1 MSLKLI
7 FLLIIRMVIKMNEN
21 LELLEYL
28 YKNSE
33 MGVSTLT
40 KMLDELQDKENKIK
54 LWASEAIKEYEK
66 FYKKSSEL
74 IKKYKMDVKGN
85 SLMSKMGSNMG
96 IKMEVMKDNSD
107 SAMAHMI
114 IEGVTMG
121 LVDIETKIN
130 NFSDVVDGKI
140 LSLAI
145 DYKEALK
152 KQLETLKKY
161 L

>member
-1 MSLKLI
+1 M
-7 FLLIIRMVIKMNEN
+7 EN
-21 LELLEYL
+21 QELLEYL

-33 MGVSTLT
+33 MGISTLT

-66 FYKKSSEL
+66 YFKKTKEL
-74 IKKYKMDVKGN
+74 IKKYKIDVKGN
-85 SLMSKMGSNMG
+85 SFMSKMGSNMG

-130 NFSDVVDGKI
+130 NYSDIADSKI
-140 LSLAI
+140 LELSKE
-145 DYKEALK
+145 YKESLN
-152 KQLETLKKY
+152 KQIETLKKY

>member
-1 MSLKLI
+1 M
-7 FLLIIRMVIKMNEN
+7 EN
-21 LELLEYL
+21 QELLEYL

-33 MGVSTLT
+33 MGISTLT

-66 FYKKSSEL
+66 FFKKTKEL
-74 IKKYKMDVKGN
+74 INKCKVDVKGN
-85 SLMSKMGSNMG
+85 NVMSRIGSNMG
-96 IKMEVMKDNSD
+96 IKMEVMRDNSD

-130 NFSDVVDGKI
+130 NYSDIVDGKI

-145 DYKEALK
+145 DYKESLK

>member
-1 MSLKLI
+1 
-7 FLLIIRMVIKMNEN
+7 MNEN

-28 YKNSE
+28 YQNSE
-33 MGVSTLT
+33 MGASTLT
-40 KMLDELQDKENKIK
+40 KMLDELKDKENKIK

-66 FYKKSSEL
+66 FYKKSEEL
-74 IKKYKMDVKGN
+74 IKKYKLDVKGN
-85 SLMSKMGSNMG
+85 SIMAKMGSNMG

-114 IEGVTMG
+114 IEGITMG

-130 NFSDVVDGKI
+130 NYKDVVDNKI
-140 LSLAI
+140 ISLAN
-145 DYKEALK
+145 DYKESLE

>member
-1 MSLKLI
+1 ME
-7 FLLIIRMVIKMNEN
+7 NE
-21 LELLEYL
+21 ELLEFL
-28 YKNSE
+28 YKNTE
-33 MGVSTLT
+33 MGISTLT

-66 FYKKSSEL
+66 YYKRTKEL
-74 IKKYKMDVKGN
+74 IKKYKVDVDGN
-85 SLMSKMGSNMG
+85 SFMTKMGSNMG

-130 NFSDVVDGKI
+130 NYNNIADSKI
-140 LSLAI
+140 LNLANE
-145 DYKEALK
+145 YKEALK

>member
-1 MSLKLI
+1 ME
-7 FLLIIRMVIKMNEN
+7 NE
-21 LELLEYL
+21 ELLEFL
-28 YKNSE
+28 YKNTE
-33 MGVSTLT
+33 MGISTLT

-54 LWASEAIKEYEK
+54 LWASETIKEYEK
-66 FYKKSSEL
+66 YFKKTEEL
-74 IKKYKMDVKGN
+74 IKKYKVNVDGN
-85 SLMSKMGSNMG
+85 SFMTKMGSNMG

-130 NFSDVVDGKI
+130 NYSDIADKKI
-140 LSLAI
+140 IDLANEYKNSLNN
-145 DYKEALK
+145 
-152 KQLETLKKY
+152 QLETLKKY

>member
-1 MSLKLI
+1 M
-7 FLLIIRMVIKMNEN
+7 EN
-21 LELLEYL
+21 QELLEYL

-33 MGVSTLT
+33 MGISTLT

-66 FYKKSSEL
+66 FFKKTKDL
-74 IKKYKMDVKGN
+74 IKKYKVDVKGN
-85 SLMSKMGSNMG
+85 NIMSKMGSNMG
-96 IKMEVMKDNSD
+96 IKMEVMRDNSD

-130 NFSDVVDGKI
+130 NYKSISDTKI
-140 LSLAI
+140 IDLAN
-145 DYKEALK
+145 DYKDSLN
-152 KQLETLKKY
+152 KQLETLKQY

>member
-1 MSLKLI
+1 
-7 FLLIIRMVIKMNEN
+7 MNEN

-28 YKNSE
+28 YQNSE
-33 MGVSTLT
+33 MGASTLT
-40 KMLDELQDKENKIK
+40 QMLDELKDKENKIK

-66 FYKKSSEL
+66 FYKKSEEL
-74 IKKYKMDVKGN
+74 IKKYKLDVKGN
-85 SLMSKMGSNMG
+85 SIMAKMGSNMG

-114 IEGVTMG
+114 IEGITMG

-130 NFSDVVDGKI
+130 NYKDVVDNKI
-140 LSLAI
+140 ISLAN
-145 DYKEALK
+145 DYKESLE

>member
-1 MSLKLI
+1 
-7 FLLIIRMVIKMNEN
+7 MNEN
-21 LELLEYL
+21 IELLEYL

-40 KMLDELQDKENKIK
+40 KMLNELQDKENKIK

-66 FYKKSSEL
+66 FYKKSEEL
-74 IKKYKMDVKGN
+74 IKKYKLDVKGN
-85 SLMSKMGSNMG
+85 SMMTKMGSNMG
-96 IKMEVMKDNSD
+96 IKMEVKKDNSD

-130 NFSDVVDGKI
+130 NFKDVVDNKI
-140 LSLAI
+140 ISLAN
-145 DYKEALK
+145 DYKESLE
-152 KQLETLKKY
+152 KQLETLKQY

>member
-1 MSLKLI
+1 M
-7 FLLIIRMVIKMNEN
+7 EN
-21 LELLEYL
+21 QELLEYL

-33 MGVSTLT
+33 MGISTLT

-66 FYKKSSEL
+66 FFKKTKDL
-74 IKKYKMDVKGN
+74 IKKYKVDVKGN
-85 SLMSKMGSNMG
+85 NIMSKMGSNMG
-96 IKMEVMKDNSD
+96 IKMEVMRDNSD

-130 NFSDVVDGKI
+130 NYKNISDTKI
-140 LSLAI
+140 IDLAN
-145 DYKEALK
+145 DYKDSLN
-152 KQLETLKKY
+152 KQLETLKQY

>member
-1 MSLKLI
+1 
-7 FLLIIRMVIKMNEN
+7 MNEN
-21 LELLEYL
+21 IELLEYL
-28 YKNSE
+28 YQNSE
-33 MGVSTLT
+33 MGASTLT
-40 KMLDELQDKENKIK
+40 KMLDELKDKENKIK

-66 FYKKSSEL
+66 FYKKSEQL
-74 IKKYKMDVKGN
+74 VKKYKLDVKGN
-85 SLMSKMGSNMG
+85 SIMAKMGSNMG
-96 IKMEVMKDNSD
+96 IKMEVKKDNSD

-130 NFSDVVDGKI
+130 NYKSVVDKKI
-140 LSLAI
+140 LSLAN
-145 DYKEALK
+145 DYKKSLE